1 MSQISQQSSDQ
12 TQYFYDFD
20 DENYDKDDLF
30 IFQIDSRKIIFHY
43 SQLVQYSKKIRDKYT
58 FSDIVNHF
66 PQEIQEIREQLQISI
81 ENVEYFFQ
89 LLQLDYNIS
98 EDSNL
103 TYIQCIDL
111 LKIAKFYEVRKL
123 FNQINKYIKSR
134 NVDVDFLIQMIQYEM
149 KEKKE
154 TENDEI
160 KINSDIENLLISKI
174 DECFLNEKFAELPI
188 SNIYRIVAKCPSE
201 RIKSDKL
208 FIFIKKSIGKFCVL
222 FQFVDLKELTDDQ
235 LDEICDLYSSQE
247 ESTQNY
253 FSYMKCN
260 LGMIKEMKE
269 KKGNLEEQLKISQKT
284 NEEQQNE
291 IKNLQERNQENEK
304 NNEEQQRKMKELEA
318 QINELQEK
326 LASTEKERDD
336 LKKDSKMIKGQIIAS
351 VKRDLIISAQI
362 NLQVNERQFDTSK
375 SKYIL
380 STNGTKALGKDA
392 YSEGEQI
399 TSLHMSTT
407 GFICKSGT
415 YYVRCIIFDSEGKSS
430 ELVSNAVTTNGKCVT
445 FDYKEKSESFTLCKG
460 QYKLEVWGAKG
471 GDSIGKRNG
480 SISPSEG
487 GLGGYSRGILR
498 LNENKEIHIFVGG
511 EGKPANSSD
520 GATTSGGF
528 PDGGGT
534 KTGHWDN
541 YTSVPGTGG
550 GSTSIRLTS
559 DSDFARVIVAGG
571 GGGATGSSGNRSP
584 GGFGGGLSGGNCYHI
599 GMLENQGGGTQTG
612 STCGKGCKEDGNQGI
627 FGQGATGKYNKGSD
641 SGGGGGGGWYG
652 GGSGGYGSNNG
663 CSSGGGGSGWTFTQS
678 SYHTWKSSDAENAS
692 KFLLDESYYL
702 TNAISVPGNEEFPT
716 TDGNRTEKG
725 HTGNGYAKITPE

>member
-235 LDEICDLYSSQE
+235 LDEICEY
-247 ESTQNY
+247 
-253 FSYMKCN
+253 
-260 LGMIKEMKE
+260 
-269 KKGNLEEQLKISQKT
+269 
-284 NEEQQNE
+284 
-291 IKNLQERNQENEK
+291 
-304 NNEEQQRKMKELEA
+304 
-318 QINELQEK
+318 
-326 LASTEKERDD
+326 
-336 LKKDSKMIKGQIIAS
+336 
-351 VKRDLIISAQI
+351 
-362 NLQVNERQFDTSK
+362 
-375 SKYIL
+375 
-380 STNGTKALGKDA
+380 
-392 YSEGEQI
+392 
-399 TSLHMSTT
+399 
-407 GFICKSGT
+407 
-415 YYVRCIIFDSEGKSS
+415 
-430 ELVSNAVTTNGKCVT
+430 
-445 FDYKEKSESFTLCKG
+445 
-460 QYKLEVWGAKG
+460 
-471 GDSIGKRNG
+471 
-480 SISPSEG
+480 
-487 GLGGYSRGILR
+487 
-498 LNENKEIHIFVGG
+498 
-511 EGKPANSSD
+511 
-520 GATTSGGF
+520 AT
-528 PDGGGT
+528 
-534 KTGHWDN
+534 
-541 YTSVPGTGG
+541 
-550 GSTSIRLTS
+550 
-559 DSDFARVIVAGG
+559 
-571 GGGATGSSGNRSP
+571 
-584 GGFGGGLSGGNCYHI
+584 
-599 GMLENQGGGTQTG
+599 
-612 STCGKGCKEDGNQGI
+612 
-627 FGQGATGKYNKGSD
+627 
-641 SGGGGGGGWYG
+641 
-652 GGSGGYGSNNG
+652 
-663 CSSGGGGSGWTFTQS
+663 
-678 SYHTWKSSDAENAS
+678 
-692 KFLLDESYYL
+692 
-702 TNAISVPGNEEFPT
+702 
-716 TDGNRTEKG
+716 
-725 HTGNGYAKITPE
+725 